1 MTHHWFRNVAL
12 AGLGLVLANTAVQ
25 SEDKIKP
32 QPKPDKSYTIG
43 VLEPNLAI
51 PHFVAQAYGFTDE
64 AQKMGMKVIMYD
76 AGEHK
81 NVAKQVSQMED
92 LITNKVDVIAFVP
105 HKRDR
110 DGADRSGIG
119 GRYSGGQCQY
129 HVRSH
134 QGFGPRPL

>member
-1 MTHHWFRNVAL
+1 MTHHWIRKTAL
-12 AGLGLVLANTAVQ
+12 ASLGLVLAATAVQ
-25 SEDKIKP
+25 AEDKIKP
-32 QPKPDKSYTIG
+32 QTKPDKAYTIG

-92 LITNKVDVIAFVP
+92 L
-105 HKRDR
+105 
-110 DGADRSGIG
+110 
-119 GRYSGGQCQY
+119 
-129 HVRSH
+129 
-134 QGFGPRPL
+134 

>member
-76 AGEHK
+76 QQSRCDCICSG
-81 NVAKQVSQMED
+81 
-92 LITNKVDVIAFVP
+92 